1 MAPNLDQLLS
11 SNYFFTF
18 DSQFNLPRSKLT
30 IIQVMKTNSKYGPV
44 YLNSL
49 RETFL
54 ILLTW
59 IVFAIWVVGYSLRYG
74 YNLHSDTFSTVIGI
88 PEWVFWGIGLP
99 WILAIFITIG
109 FAVFVVKDDP
119 LEESDEAPTDEQ
131 EFADSDE
138 QG

>member
-1 MAPNLDQLLS
+1 
-11 SNYFFTF
+11 
-18 DSQFNLPRSKLT
+18 
-30 IIQVMKTNSKYGPV
+30 MKTNSKFGPV

-99 WILAIFITIG
+99 WILAIFVTIG

-119 LEESDEAPTDEQ
+119 LEESDEAPTDDSET
-131 EFADSDE
+131 ADSDE
-138 QG
+138 QGVSR